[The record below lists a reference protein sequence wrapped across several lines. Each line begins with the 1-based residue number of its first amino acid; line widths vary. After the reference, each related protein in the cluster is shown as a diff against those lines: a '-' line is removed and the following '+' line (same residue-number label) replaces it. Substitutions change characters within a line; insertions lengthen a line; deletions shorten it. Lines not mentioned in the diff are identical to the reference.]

1 MTPRPTS
8 DLPQRLA
15 GRAIARAVP
24 ATWIPIDSD
33 AVTGAGGPLATPGG
47 PGGLSGASSPGG
59 PAGFIDLICAEPRG
73 AGPPGFAENCVVT
86 VADLPPGASVEDWH
100 RDSTAQIM
108 TSIPGAQ
115 LIDITEWDMDDRTG
129 LLRSGVYINDTVSVT
144 VLQGSWVSGAS
155 RRGFSAT
162 FSCPTRSCDTAALR
176 FSDMALTLE
185 EI

>member
-15 GRAIARAVP
+15 GRAIAMAVP
-24 ATWIPIDSD
+24 ATWIPIDAD
-33 AVTGAGGPLATPGG
+33 AGTGAGGLADSPGDPGG
-47 PGGLSGASSPGG
+47 PHGPAGL
-59 PAGFIDLICAEPRG
+59 AGFIDLICAEPRS

-144 VLQGSWVSGAS
+144 FLQWSWVSGAS

>member
-1 MTPRPTS
+1 M
-8 DLPQRLA
+8 
-15 GRAIARAVP
+15 
-24 ATWIPIDSD
+24 
-33 AVTGAGGPLATPGG
+33 
-47 PGGLSGASSPGG
+47 
-59 PAGFIDLICAEPRG
+59 
-73 AGPPGFAENCVVT
+73 VT

-144 VLQGSWVSGAS
+144 FLQWSWVSGAS

>member
-15 GRAIARAVP
+15 GRAIAMAVP
-24 ATWIPIDSD
+24 ATWILIDSD
-33 AVTGAGGPLATPGG
+33 AVTGAGGLADGPGDPGG
-47 PGGLSGASSPGG
+47 PHGPAGL
-59 PAGFIDLICAEPRG
+59 AGFIDLICAEPRS

-144 VLQGSWVSGAS
+144 FLQWSWVSGAS

>member
-1 MTPRPTS
+1 MFFGCPHGP
-8 DLPQRLA
+8 A
-15 GRAIARAVP
+15 G
-24 ATWIPIDSD
+24 
-33 AVTGAGGPLATPGG
+33 L
-47 PGGLSGASSPGG
+47 
-59 PAGFIDLICAEPRG
+59 AGFIDLICAEPRS

-108 TSIPGAQ
+108 SSIPGAQ

-144 VLQGSWVSGAS
+144 FLQWSWVSGAS

>member
-15 GRAIARAVP
+15 GRAIAMAVP

-33 AVTGAGGPLATPGG
+33 AVTGAGGLADSPGDPGG
-47 PGGLSGASSPGG
+47 PHGPAGL
-59 PAGFIDLICAEPRG
+59 AGFIDLICAEPRS

-86 VADLPPGASVEDWH
+86 VADLPPGASDEDWH
-100 RDSTAQIM
+100 RHSTAQIM

-144 VLQGSWVSGAS
+144 FLQWSWVSGAS